1 MLLVACTKKTVV
13 NFEQSRP
20 VSYFCTKPEY
30 MHIRHLNLI
39 NFKNIA
45 QAEIGFSPGIN
56 CLVGENGAG
65 KTNVL
70 DALYYLSFCKSYF
83 NSVDSQNITHEQ
95 DFFVVQGQYERH
107 DEQEHIYCGL
117 KKSQKK
123 HFKRNK
129 KEYGKLSEHIG
140 LLPLVMISPSDEQ
153 LINEGS
159 EQRRKYI
166 DGVIAQYDKPFLD
179 DLMRYNRSL
188 MQRNATLKQLKES
201 QSRDYSMLDLW
212 DEQLEQLANRIYQ
225 RRIEFIKELVPVFQ
239 KYYAYI
245 SDGKEEIALN
255 YKSHLHEGELLKA
268 QLAAVRSKDIMLGYT
283 TKGIHKD
290 DLELLLGGYS
300 IKKIASQGQKKT
312 FLIALKLAQYE
323 FINKHNGIKP
333 ILLLDDIFDKLDDAR
348 SNRLLQLVSEDVFS
362 QIFITDTN
370 KPYLVDIVERTGKA
384 YKVFDVA
391 KGEIIAE

>member
-1 MLLVACTKKTVV
+1 
-13 NFEQSRP
+13 
-20 VSYFCTKPEY
+20 

-39 NFKNIA
+39 NFKNIQ
-45 QAEIGFSPGIN
+45 QAEIEFSPGIN

-70 DALYYLSFCKSYF
+70 DGLYYLSFCKSYF
-83 NSVDSQNITHEQ
+83 NAIDSQNITHEQ
-95 DFFVVQGQYERH
+95 EFFVVQGQYERQ
-107 DEQEHIYCGL
+107 DEEEHIYCGL

-129 KEYGKLSEHIG
+129 KEYSKLADHIG
-140 LLPLVMISPSDEQ
+140 LIPLVMISPADEQ

-159 EQRRKYI
+159 EQRRKYM
-166 DGVIAQYDKPFLD
+166 DGVISQYDKPFLD

-188 MQRNATLKQLKES
+188 MQRNATLKQLKQS
-201 QSRDYSMLDLW
+201 GSRDFSMLDLW
-212 DEQLEQLANRIYQ
+212 DEQLDQLANRIYQ
-225 RRIEFIKELVPVFQ
+225 KRIDFIKELVPVFQ

-255 YKSHLHEGELLKA
+255 YKSHLHEGSLKEQLL
-268 QLAAVRSKDIMLGYT
+268 AVRQKDTIVGYT
-283 TKGIHKD
+283 TRGSHKD

-323 FINKHNGIKP
+323 FIQKHNGIKP

-348 SNRLLQLVSEDVFS
+348 SNRLLQLVSEDVFN

-370 KPYLVDIVERTGKA
+370 KPYLVDIVKRTGKD
-384 YKVFDVA
+384 YKVFDVS
-391 KGEIIAE
+391 GGQVLG

>member
-1 MLLVACTKKTVV
+1 
-13 NFEQSRP
+13 
-20 VSYFCTKPEY
+20 

-39 NFKNIA
+39 NFKNIQ
-45 QAEIGFSPGIN
+45 QAEIDFSHGIN

-95 DFFVVQGQYERH
+95 EFFVVQGQYERLE
-107 DEQEHIYCGL
+107 DNEHIYCGL
-117 KKSQKK
+117 KRGQKK
-123 HFKRNK
+123 RFKRNK

-140 LLPLVMISPSDEQ
+140 LLPLVMISPADEQ

-188 MQRNATLKQLKES
+188 LQRNATLKQMREKG
-201 QSRDYSMLDLW
+201 SRDFSMLDLW
-212 DEQLEQLANRIYQ
+212 DEQLEQLAQRIY
-225 RRIEFIKELVPVFQ
+225 RKRSDFIEELVPVFQ

-255 YKSHLHEGELLKA
+255 YKSHMHEGDLKSQLLEMRA
-268 QLAAVRSKDIMLGYT
+268 KDSVLGYT
-283 TKGIHKD
+283 TRGIHKD

-323 FINKHNGIKP
+323 FIQKHNGIKP

-348 SNRLLQLVSEDVFS
+348 SKRLLQLVSEDVFN

-370 KPYLVDIVERTGKA
+370 KAYLLEIVRQTGKA
-384 YKVFDVA
+384 YCVFDVDNGTVVKEEA
-391 KGEIIAE
+391 AQ

>member
-1 MLLVACTKKTVV
+1 
-13 NFEQSRP
+13 
-20 VSYFCTKPEY
+20 

-39 NFKNIA
+39 NFKNIQ
-45 QAEIGFSPGIN
+45 QAEIEFSPGIN

-70 DALYYLSFCKSYF
+70 DGLYYLSFCKSYF
-83 NSVDSQNITHEQ
+83 NAIDSQNITHNQE
-95 DFFVVQGQYERH
+95 FFVVQGQYFRQ
-107 DEQEHIYCGL
+107 DEEEHIYCGL

-129 KEYGKLSEHIG
+129 KEYGKLADHIG
-140 LLPLVMISPSDEQ
+140 LIPLVMISPADEQ

-159 EQRRKYI
+159 EQRRKYM
-166 DGVIAQYDKPFLD
+166 DGVISQYDKPFLD
-179 DLMRYNRSL
+179 DLLRYNRSL

-201 QSRDYSMLDLW
+201 GSRDFSMLDLW
-212 DEQLEQLANRIYQ
+212 DEQLEQLADRIYQ
-225 RRIEFIKELVPVFQ
+225 KRIAFIKELVPVFQ

-255 YKSHLHEGELLKA
+255 YTSHLHEGSLKEQLLS
-268 QLAAVRSKDIMLGYT
+268 VRQKDTIVGYT
-283 TKGIHKD
+283 TRGVHKD
-290 DLELLLGGYS
+290 DLELLLSGYS

-323 FINKHNGIKP
+323 FIQKHNGIKP

-348 SNRLLQLVSEDVFS
+348 SNRLLQLVSEDVFN

-370 KPYLVDIVERTGKA
+370 KPYLVDIVQRTGKD

-391 KGEIIAE
+391 AGQVVESE

>member
-1 MLLVACTKKTVV
+1 MNYLTWIITFAQ
-13 NFEQSRP
+13 NRF
-20 VSYFCTKPEY
+20 F

-39 NFKNIA
+39 NFKNIV

-56 CLVGENGAG
+56 CLVGDNGSG

-95 DFFVVQGQYERH
+95 EFFVVQGQYERL
-107 DEQEHIYCGL
+107 DEDEHIYCGL

-166 DGVIAQYDKPFLD
+166 DGVISQYDKPFLD

-188 MQRNATLKQLKES
+188 LQRNATLKQLKDS

-212 DEQLEQLANRIYQ
+212 DEQLEQLANKIYAK
-225 RRIEFIKELVPVFQ
+225 RVDFIKELVPVFQ

-255 YKSHLHEGELLKA
+255 YKSHLHEGSLKE
-268 QLAAVRSKDIMLGYT
+268 QLTEVRAKDFVLGYT

-290 DLELLLGGYS
+290 DLELLLGGYA

-323 FINKHNGIKP
+323 FIHKHNGIKP
-333 ILLLDDIFDKLDDAR
+333 ILLLDDIFDKLDDSR
-348 SNRLLQLVSEDVFS
+348 SNRLLQLVAEDVFN

-370 KPYLVDIVERTGKA
+370 KNYLVDIVKRTGKV

-391 KGEIIAE
+391 KGQILEGEEL

>member
-1 MLLVACTKKTVV
+1 
-13 NFEQSRP
+13 
-20 VSYFCTKPEY
+20 

-39 NFKNIA
+39 NFKNIE
-45 QAEIGFSPGIN
+45 QAEIAFSPGIN
-56 CLVGENGAG
+56 CLVGDNGSG

-83 NSVDSQNITHEQ
+83 NAVDSQNINHQQE
-95 DFFVVQGQYERH
+95 FFVVQGQYLRH
-107 DEQEHIYCGL
+107 DEEEHIYCGL

-129 KEYGKLSEHIG
+129 KEYSKLSEHIG

-166 DGVIAQYDKPFLD
+166 DGVISQYDKPFLD

-188 MQRNATLKQLKES
+188 MQRNATLKQLKD
-201 QSRDYSMLDLW
+201 SRSGDYSMLDLW
-212 DEQLEQLANRIYQ
+212 DEQLEQLANRIYI
-225 RRIEFIKELVPVFQ
+225 RRVDFIKELVPVFQ

-245 SDGKEEIALN
+245 SDGKEEIALT
-255 YKSHLHEGELLKA
+255 YKSHLHEGDLKG
-268 QLAAVRSKDIMLGYT
+268 QLAAVRSKDIVLGYT
-283 TKGIHKD
+283 TKGVHKD

-323 FINKHNGIKP
+323 FIHKHNGIKP

-348 SNRLLQLVSEDVFS
+348 SNRLLQLVAEDVFN

-370 KPYLVDIVERTGKA
+370 KPYLVDIVKRTGKA

-391 KGEIIAE
+391 NGQIAASS

>member
-1 MLLVACTKKTVV
+1 M
-13 NFEQSRP
+13 NFEQYHL
-20 VSYFCTKPEY
+20 VSYFCTKPFY

-45 QAEIGFSPGIN
+45 QAEISFSPGIN

-83 NSVDSQNITHEQ
+83 NSVDSQNIMHEQ
-95 DFFVVQGQYERH
+95 EFFVVQGRYDRKE
-107 DEQEHIYCGL
+107 EEEHIYCGL
-117 KKSQKK
+117 KKAQKK

-129 KEYGKLSEHIG
+129 KEYGKLAEHIG

-166 DGVIAQYDKPFLD
+166 DGVISQYDKPFLD

-188 MQRNATLKQLKES
+188 LQRNATLKQLKET
-201 QSRDYSMLDLW
+201 QSRNYSMLELW
-212 DEQLEQLANRIYQ
+212 DEQLEQLATRIYK
-225 RRIEFIKELVPVFQ
+225 RRVAFIKELVPVFQ
-239 KYYAYI
+239 KYYSYI

-255 YKSHLHEGELLKA
+255 YKSHLHEGELKE
-268 QLAAVRSKDIMLGYT
+268 QLIQARAKDIALGYT

-323 FINKHNGIKP
+323 FIHNHNGIKP

-348 SNRLLQLVSEDVFS
+348 SNRLLQLVAEDVFN

-370 KPYLVDIVERTGKA
+370 KPYLVDIVKRTGKE

-391 KGEIIAE
+391 NGQILAT

>member
-1 MLLVACTKKTVV
+1 
-13 NFEQSRP
+13 
-20 VSYFCTKPEY
+20 

-39 NFKNIA
+39 NFKNIV
-45 QAEIGFSPGIN
+45 QAEIDFSPGIN
-56 CLVGENGAG
+56 CLVGHNGAG

-83 NSVDSQNITHEQ
+83 NSIDSQNITHEQ
-95 DFFVVQGQYERH
+95 EFFVVQGQYER
-107 DEQEHIYCGL
+107 QEDTEHVYCGL
-117 KKSQKK
+117 KKAQKK
-123 HFKRNK
+123 RFKRNK
-129 KEYGKLSEHIG
+129 KEYSKLSEHIG

-159 EQRRKYI
+159 EQRRKYM

-179 DLMRYNRSL
+179 DLMRYNRTL
-188 MQRNATLKQLKES
+188 LQRNATLKQIKERGM
-201 QSRDYSMLDLW
+201 RDFSMLELW
-212 DEQLEQLANRIYQ
+212 DEQLEQLGKRIYTK
-225 RRIEFIKELVPVFQ
+225 RANFIEELVPVFQ

-255 YKSHLHEGELLKA
+255 YKSHLHQGDLKA
-268 QLAAVRSKDIMLGYT
+268 QLLEVRAKDSILGYT
-283 TKGIHKD
+283 TRGVHKD

-323 FINKHNGIKP
+323 FIQKHNGIKP
-333 ILLLDDIFDKLDDAR
+333 ILLLDDIFDKLDDSR
-348 SNRLLQLVSEDVFS
+348 SNRLLQLVSEDVFN

-370 KPYLVDIVERTGKA
+370 KDYLVDIVKRTGKT
-384 YKVFDVA
+384 YRVFDVSNGNIE
-391 KGEIIAE
+391 KMEEE

>member
-1 MLLVACTKKTVV
+1 
-13 NFEQSRP
+13 
-20 VSYFCTKPEY
+20 
-30 MHIRHLNLI
+30 MHIKHLNLI
-39 NFKNIA
+39 NFKNIT
-45 QAEIGFSPGIN
+45 QAEIEFSSGIN

-70 DALYYLSFCKSYF
+70 DAIYYLSFCKSYF
-83 NSVDSQNITHEQ
+83 NSVDSQNVTHEQ
-95 DFFVVQGQYERH
+95 EFFVVQGQYERQNE
-107 DEQEHIYCGL
+107 DEHIYCGL

-159 EQRRKYI
+159 EQRRKYM
-166 DGVIAQYDKPFLD
+166 DGVISQYDKPFLD

-188 MQRNATLKQLKES
+188 LQRNATLKQLKER
-201 QSRDYSMLDLW
+201 QSRDFSMLDLW
-212 DEQLEQLANRIYQ
+212 DEQLEQLAQRIYGK
-225 RRIEFIKELVPVFQ
+225 RIDFIKELVPVFQ

-255 YKSHLHEGELLKA
+255 YKSHLHNGSLKEQLLE
-268 QLAAVRSKDIMLGYT
+268 VRSKDAILGYT
-283 TKGIHKD
+283 TKGVHKD
-290 DLELLLGGYS
+290 DLELLLGGYP

-323 FINKHNGIKP
+323 FIHKHNGIKP
-333 ILLLDDIFDKLDDAR
+333 IVLLDDIFDKLDDAR
-348 SNRLLQLVSEDVFS
+348 SNRLLQLVSEDVFN
-362 QIFITDTN
+362 QVFITDTN
-370 KPYLVDIVERTGKA
+370 RSYLLDIVERTGKDF
-384 YKVFDVA
+384 KLFDVA
-391 KGEIIAE
+391 QGQVLAD

>member
-1 MLLVACTKKTVV
+1 
-13 NFEQSRP
+13 
-20 VSYFCTKPEY
+20 

-39 NFKNIA
+39 HFKNII
-45 QAEIGFSPGIN
+45 QAEITFSSGIN
-56 CLVGENGAG
+56 CLVGDNGSG

-95 DFFVVQGQYERH
+95 EFFVVQGQYERQ
-107 DEQEHIYCGL
+107 DEEEHIYCGL

-166 DGVIAQYDKPFLD
+166 DGVISQYDKPFLD

-201 QSRDYSMLDLW
+201 QSRDFSMLDLW
-212 DEQLEQLANRIYQ
+212 DEQLGQLAKRIYN
-225 RRIEFIKELVPVFQ
+225 RRVEFIKELVPVFQ

-255 YKSHLHEGELLKA
+255 YKSHLFEGELRE
-268 QLAAVRSKDIMLGYT
+268 QLFESRAKDMVLGYT
-283 TKGIHKD
+283 TKGVHKD
-290 DLELLLGGYS
+290 DLELLLSGYA
-300 IKKIASQGQKKT
+300 IKRIASQGQKKT

-323 FINKHNGIKP
+323 FIHKHNGIKP

-348 SNRLLQLVSEDVFS
+348 SNRLLQLVAEDVFN

-370 KPYLVDIVERTGKA
+370 KNYLVDIVKRTGKD

-391 KGEIIAE
+391 LGQIKEGEEL

>member
-1 MLLVACTKKTVV
+1 MNFDQSHLV
-13 NFEQSRP
+13 N
-20 VSYFCTKPEY
+20 YFCTKPIL

-39 NFKNIA
+39 NFKNIV
-45 QAEIGFSPGIN
+45 QAEIDFSSGIN
-56 CLVGENGAG
+56 CLVGENGSG

-83 NSVDSQNITHEQ
+83 NSIDSQNITHEQ
-95 DFFVVQGQYERH
+95 EFFVVQGQYERQG
-107 DEQEHIYCGL
+107 DDEHIYCGL
-117 KKSQKK
+117 KRSQKK

-129 KEYGKLSEHIG
+129 KEYSKLANHIG
-140 LLPLVMISPSDEQ
+140 LLPLVMISPADEQ

-159 EQRRKYI
+159 EQRRKYM
-166 DGVIAQYDKPFLD
+166 DGVISQYDKPFLD

-188 MQRNATLKQLKES
+188 LQRNATLKQLKES
-201 QSRDYSMLDLW
+201 GSRDFSMLDLW
-212 DEQLEQLANRIYQ
+212 DEQLKQLANRIYSK
-225 RRIEFIKELVPVFQ
+225 RIDFIKELVPVFQ

-255 YKSHLHEGELLKA
+255 YKSHLHDGDLKA
-268 QLAAVRSKDIMLGYT
+268 QLAEVRQKDVIVGYT
-283 TKGIHKD
+283 TKGVHKD

-323 FINKHNGIKP
+323 FIHKHNGIKP

-348 SNRLLQLVSEDVFS
+348 SNRLLQLVSEDIFN

-370 KPYLVDIVERTGKA
+370 KSYLVDIVERTGKQ

-391 KGEIIAE
+391 NGQVIS

>member
-1 MLLVACTKKTVV
+1 
-13 NFEQSRP
+13 
-20 VSYFCTKPEY
+20 

-39 NFKNIA
+39 NFKNIQ
-45 QAEIGFSPGIN
+45 QAEINFSPGIN

-83 NSVDSQNITHEQ
+83 NSVDSQNITHTQE
-95 DFFVVQGQYERH
+95 FFVVQGQYERQG
-107 DEQEHIYCGL
+107 DDEHIYCGL
-117 KKSQKK
+117 KKAQKK

-140 LLPLVMISPSDEQ
+140 LLPLVMISPADEQ
-153 LINEGS
+153 VINEGS
-159 EQRRKYI
+159 EQRRKYM
-166 DGVIAQYDKPFLD
+166 DGVISQYDKPFLD

-188 MQRNATLKQLKES
+188 LQRNATLKQIKES
-201 QSRDYSMLDLW
+201 GSCNYSMLDLW
-212 DEQLEQLANRIYQ
+212 DEQLDHLAQRIYSK
-225 RRIEFIKELVPVFQ
+225 RADFIKELVPVFQ

-255 YKSHLHEGELLKA
+255 YKSHLHNGDLKTQLLE
-268 QLAAVRSKDIMLGYT
+268 VRAKDNALGYT
-283 TKGIHKD
+283 TRGVHKD
-290 DLELLLGGYS
+290 DLELLLESYS

-323 FINKHNGIKP
+323 FIQKHNGIKP

-348 SNRLLQLVSEDVFS
+348 SKRLLQLVSEDVFN

-370 KPYLVDIVERTGKA
+370 KDYLVDIVQRTGKK
-384 YKVFDVA
+384 YGVFDVA
-391 KGEIIAE
+391 NGNIKVVEA

>member
-1 MLLVACTKKTVV
+1 
-13 NFEQSRP
+13 
-20 VSYFCTKPEY
+20 

-39 NFKNIA
+39 NFKNIL
-45 QAEIGFSPGIN
+45 QAEINFSSGIN
-56 CLVGENGAG
+56 CLVGNNGAG

-83 NSVDSQNITHEQ
+83 NSVDSRNITHEQ
-95 DFFVVQGQYERH
+95 EFFVVQGQYERQG
-107 DEQEHIYCGL
+107 DDEHIYCGL
-117 KKSQKK
+117 KKDRKK
-123 HFKRNK
+123 GFKRNK

-159 EQRRKYI
+159 EQRRKYM
-166 DGVIAQYDKPFLD
+166 DGVISQYDKPFLD

-188 MQRNATLKQLKES
+188 LQRNATLKQIRERAS
-201 QSRDYSMLDLW
+201 FDYAVLDLW
-212 DEQLEQLANRIYQ
+212 DEQLELLSQRIYAK
-225 RRIEFIKELVPVFQ
+225 RADFIKELVPVFQ

-255 YKSHLHEGELLKA
+255 YKSHLHDGALKKQLLEM
-268 QLAAVRSKDIMLGYT
+268 RTKDSILGYT
-283 TKGIHKD
+283 TRGVHKD
-290 DLELLLGGYS
+290 DLELLLSGFS

-323 FINKHNGIKP
+323 FIRKHNGIKP
-333 ILLLDDIFDKLDDAR
+333 ILLLDDIFDKLDDTR
-348 SNRLLQLVSEDVFS
+348 SKRLLQLVSEDVFN

-370 KPYLVDIVERTGKA
+370 KAYLLDIVKQTGKA
-384 YKVFDVA
+384 YRVFDVVD
-391 KGEIIAE
+391 GNVNIVEEE